1 MQVFIELTLVFL
13 AAIIFVALCS
23 LATWIFQS
31 VFHYDNS
38 DDQDLRLFSP
48 EDDEP
53 CLADDT
59 LQYPLQHPT
68 EYTDYR

>member
-1 MQVFIELTLVFL
+1 MQVFIELATVFI
-13 AAIIFVALCS
+13 AAILFVALCS

-31 VFHYDNS
+31 VFHYDDS
-38 DDQDLRLFSP
+38 DDSDLRLFPP
-48 EDDEP
+48 EDYDA
-53 CLADDT
+53 LADDT